1 MRRRQNHR
9 TPWTPE
15 QVEQLKQLV
24 KKNQPAGEIA
34 NEMGRTV
41 EAILLKAKLESL
53 GLNSAR
59 SRRSG

>member
-1 MRRRQNHR
+1 
-9 TPWTPE
+9 
-15 QVEQLKQLV
+15 VEQLKQLV

-59 SRRSG
+59 SRRSGYISD